1 MSPLGA
7 RIEPLQA
14 LLYDQARVGDLSKV
28 VAPPYD
34 LIGEARQRELYE
46 RSPYNIVRLE
56 LGRESDR
63 YAAAV
68 ETMANWR
75 REGIITKARPAIYL
89 YSQIFESGGHKMR
102 RDGFV
107 VRIRL
112 EEFGAGRILP
122 HEKTFP
128 AAKADRLKLLTAI
141 QINVSSVFGL
151 YSGNHPEL
159 IKLICNAS
167 ERAPIARFVDDLGI
181 ENHLRAID
189 NPSEIAM
196 IQRALESGRILIAD
210 GHHRYETALNYRRA
224 RREAEGNPKDARPYD
239 YTMMTLVGSDDP
251 GLVILPTHRL
261 VRKLDQSA
269 MASFE
274 ERAREVFEISKLDSF
289 DALAAEV
296 ARRGRGCLGVAM
308 RGAPISWIIR
318 PRDSR
323 AIEAALPGTP
333 PAVRELDVSVLHA
346 LVFDRIF
353 GMKPE
358 AVKAGGN
365 IEYTIDARGALD
377 AVRAG
382 AADGAFLMNPPTI
395 GDVERVSDS
404 GATMPEKS
412 TYFYPKLIT
421 GLVMNPVGD

>member
-1 MSPLGA
+1 
-7 RIEPLQA
+7 
-14 LLYDQARVGDLSKV
+14 
-28 VAPPYD
+28 
-34 LIGEARQRELYE
+34 
-46 RSPYNIVRLE
+46 
-56 LGRESDR
+56 
-63 YAAAV
+63 
-68 ETMANWR
+68 
-75 REGIITKARPAIYL
+75 
-89 YSQIFESGGHKMR
+89 
-102 RDGFV
+102 
-107 VRIRL
+107 
-112 EEFGAGRILP
+112 GRILP

-128 AAKADRLKLLTAI
+128 AAKADRLRLLTAI
-141 QINVSSVFGL
+141 QTNVSSVFGL
-151 YSGNHPEL
+151 YSGNRPDL

-189 NPSEIAM
+189 APDEIAM
-196 IQRALESGRILIAD
+196 IQRALDSGRILIAD

-224 RREAEGNPKDARPYD
+224 RREAEGNPSAVRPYD

-261 VRKLDQSA
+261 VRKLDPSA

-274 ERAREVFEISKLDSF
+274 ERAREAFEISKLDSL

-308 RGAPISWIIR
+308 RGAVKPWIIR

-323 AIEAALPGTP
+323 AIESALPGAP

-377 AVRAG
+377 AVRSAT
-382 AADGAFLMNPPTI
+382 ADGAFLMNPPTI